1 MNKVKVMISGT
12 EYSMVSEKD
21 EAHMLSISK
30 YVNSEMGRI
39 EEGMTRLA
47 VKDIAILTCINIAD
61 QLFDCGYENELYAK
75 DVKELEG
82 KIELM
87 SKEIDNNG
95 QEVRIEYNSL
105 KKNHENLKSKHEEEK
120 NKVITLNQELEEYKK
135 QLELLSSEKEQ
146 LQKEIDDNQKFV
158 DEQKAITSEY
168 EQKARH
174 AEQLSSKFQND
185 NYKMQLEKVA
195 LEEKIKELKSTD

>member
-30 YVNSEMGRI
+30 YVNSEMSRI

-47 VKDIAILTCINIAD
+47 VKDIAVLTCINIAD

-75 DVKELEG
+75 DVKELED
-82 KIELM
+82 KISLM
-87 SKEIDNNG
+87 SKELENNG
-95 QEVRIEYNSL
+95 QEVRTEYNNL
-105 KKNHENLKSKHEEEK
+105 KRDHENLKSKYEQEK
-120 NKVITLNQELEEYKK
+120 NKFLSLNEEIENYKN
-135 QLELLSSEKEQ
+135 QLELLNNEKKE
-146 LQKEIDDNQKFV
+146 LQKQIDDNQKFV